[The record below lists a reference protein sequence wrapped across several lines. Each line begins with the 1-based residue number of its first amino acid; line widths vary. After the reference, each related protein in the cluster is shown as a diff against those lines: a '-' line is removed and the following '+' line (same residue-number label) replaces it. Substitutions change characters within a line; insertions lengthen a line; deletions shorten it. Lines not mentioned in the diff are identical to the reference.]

1 MVGTN
6 HEYLQAFNQ
15 RLLMSKIWRDGP
27 LSRADLTRSTHLAT
41 PTVYRLTGEL
51 LRLGLVR
58 EGALRRG
65 GLGKPPLE
73 LSVNP
78 EGAYSIGFNFDRD
91 RLVGVLTD
99 LTGTVLERRQFDL
112 AAANPEEVFGRIE
125 AVTGMF
131 QAHSVLVAER
141 LMGIGVGIP
150 GPLHLKPVPGSEL
163 FELPGWDGV
172 DVAAELSQ
180 RLGRGVILENNP
192 IAAAIGEMWYGK
204 NKNLENFFYIFFG
217 LYLGGCAVL
226 GREPNRGYGGY
237 GGEFG
242 SVPYGYD
249 PRAPGGIRRLGHRV
263 SLAGLYKTLAEA
275 GIMAFRTDDLERLY
289 EVQDPV
295 LLGWL
300 AEATEYLA
308 PELLRIEYMFDPEAI
323 VFGERLPAVLFNHII
338 ARLETRLGALRVS
351 YKPYG
356 PKLMRGWTG
365 VDAAAIGAAALPIYQ
380 ALEPNP
386 ALVLSQGSVRPKRR
400 QGNLSENT
408 LHRAAD

>member
-1 MVGTN
+1 
-6 HEYLQAFNQ
+6 
-15 RLLMSKIWRDGP
+15 MSKIWRDGP
-27 LSRADLTRSTHLAT
+27 LSRAELTRSTHLAA

-51 LRLGLVR
+51 LRMGLLR
-58 EGALRRG
+58 EGAVRRG

-91 RLVGVLTD
+91 QLVGVLTD
-99 LTGTVLERRQFDL
+99 LTGTVLERHCFEL
-112 AAANPEEVFGRIE
+112 AASGPETVFGHIE
-125 AVTGMF
+125 GVTRAFLNHPGL
-131 QAHSVLVAER
+131 APER

-150 GPLHLKPVPGSEL
+150 GPLHLKPIPGADL

-172 DVAAELSQ
+172 DVASELS
-180 RLGRGVILENNP
+180 RCLGREVLLENNP

-217 LYLGGCAVL
+217 FYLGGCAVL

-242 SVPYGYD
+242 SVPYGHN
-249 PRAPGGIRRLGHRV
+249 PRSPGGVMRLGHKI
-263 SLAGLYKTLAEA
+263 SLAGLFAMLDEV
-275 GIMAFRTDDLERLY
+275 GIATPGMEDLEALY
-289 EVQDPV
+289 EAQHPV

-300 AEATEYLA
+300 GEAVEYLA
-308 PELLRIEYMFDPEAI
+308 PELLRIEYMLDPEAI
-323 VFGERLPAVLFNHII
+323 VFGERLPAVLFNHLI
-338 ARLETRLGALRVS
+338 ARLETRLEALRVE

-365 VDAAAIGAAALPIYQ
+365 VDAAAIGAAALPIYR

-386 ALVLSQGSVRPKRR
+386 TLLLSQTSVRHGGLQKGRLGR
-400 QGNLSENT
+400 LE
-408 LHRAAD
+408 L